1 MAPIR
6 TTLSIAIPLLL
17 AACGVQAQP
26 KPQSQGQAKSI
37 FLGCT
42 EPLATP
48 LNPLP
53 AFAGTAAE
61 CADACSA
68 NGSKNSFAYYHPS
81 SVDACVCSSVGP
93 DDVYDIAYPAGG
105 SCAEFEVA
113 VYVTQSGHSFVSQK
127 NKSRRHLDRMERIA
141 LSARDVAPDCPNPL
155 QACKVKSDEGFQ
167 CIDPQYAIDS
177 CGGCINGAF
186 GDASNTP
193 AVDCT
198 ALPGVAS
205 GGVICSLGECKAYRC
220 VDGYTLN
227 GNTCVKA

>member
-6 TTLSIAIPLLL
+6 TTLSLAIPLFL
-17 AACGVQAQP
+17 AACGVQAA
-26 KPQSQGQAKSI
+26 QAKSA
-37 FLGCT
+37 FLGCA

-48 LNPLP
+48 LNPTP
-53 AFAGTAAE
+53 VFAASAAE
-61 CADACSA
+61 CADACTA
-68 NGSKNSFAYYHPS
+68 KGSKNSFAYYHS
-81 SVDACVCSSVGP
+81 TSVDSCVCSSIGP
-93 DDVYDIAYPAGG
+93 DEVYDIAYPAGG
-105 SCAEFEVA
+105 SCADYEVA
-113 VYVTQSGHSFVSQK
+113 VYVTRSGHSFVSQ

-141 LSARDVAPDCPNPL
+141 LSARDVKADCPNPL
-155 QACKVKSDEGFQ
+155 QACKVKNDEGYQ

-186 GDASNTP
+186 GDATTTP

-205 GGVICSLGECKAYRC
+205 GGVICSLGQCKAYRC
-220 VDGYTLN
+220 VDGYTLQ